1 MEFTFIALF
10 QQVAILLN
18 SVVESVCQA
27 EIKFVCIERIDEYS
41 KIKSEVSKLSLLMLH

>member
-41 KIKSEVSKLSLLMLH
+41 KVKSEVSKLSLLMLH